1 MSLFDDIHT
10 ITNEHVKDRQSA
22 HRYLETVCAEMDAL
36 GRDIQAVRHIEED
49 FAHQQIDQLF
59 DTDPGQRGPLHAV
72 PLAHKELYGRK
83 PETGA
88 GWLYEGGSASC
99 QGERAIE
106 TAHVIKKL
114 DAAGAVDCA
123 RTVSV
128 EYALGVTGH
137 NNYAGT
143 PLNPWNHDY
152 IRGGSSSGS
161 GAVVAAG
168 IVPVSLGSDTGGSI
182 RLPAAACGL
191 IGIKPTHGLVSR
203 SGVFPLSVSLDTVGP
218 LSRTVRDSA
227 MLLTQIAGYDSEDPL
242 SIKVP
247 KIDYLSY
254 LNRPVDGIRLGLE
267 TKYFLSGTDS
277 DIADLISAAFEETE
291 AFGARLSE
299 AQIADIDTTN
309 PLNVL
314 MISSEAC
321 HVHID
326 RLVERHNEM
335 NPQTVMRVLT
345 GLSSTQEIEDRLA
358 ATRAGLAARII
369 EDIFA
374 DIDVFVTPVWPF
386 ALPTIADSDVGAK
399 PEAAALMQHIGH
411 NTRPVNFLG
420 LPAIVVPIGFDKNG
434 LPVSMQL
441 VGKPYSEGVLIA
453 LARQCEKHFSFW
465 DNRPPTG

>member
-1 MSLFDDIHT
+1 MSLFHDIHT
-10 ITNEHVKDRQSA
+10 ITSEHVKDRQSA
-22 HRYLETVCAEMDAL
+22 HRYLETVCAGLDSL
-36 GRDIQAVRHIEED
+36 GRQIKAVRFVEEE
-49 FAHQQIDQLF
+49 FAHRQIDQLF
-59 DTDPGQRGPLHAV
+59 DNSPDSNSPLHAV

-83 PETGA
+83 PDSGA

-99 QGERAIE
+99 QSETAPK
-106 TAHVIKKL
+106 TAHVITKL
-114 DAAGAVDCA
+114 DDAGAIDCA

-152 IRGGSSSGS
+152 ICGGSSSGS
-161 GAVVAAG
+161 GAAVAAG
-168 IVPVSLGSDTGGSI
+168 LVPVSLGSDTGGSI

-191 IGIKPTHGLVSR
+191 VGIKPTHGLVSR

-218 LSRTVRDSA
+218 LSRTVRDAALILS
-227 MLLTQIAGYDSEDPL
+227 QIAGYDKHDPV
-242 SIKVP
+242 SIKAP
-247 KIDYLSY
+247 ETDYLAY
-254 LNRPVDGIRLGLE
+254 LDRGVDGIKLGLE
-267 TKYFLSGTDS
+267 TKYFLSGTDG
-277 DIADLISAAFEETE
+277 DIADLISSAFEQTE
-291 AFGARLSE
+291 IFGARLSE
-299 AQIADIDTTN
+299 IAIADIDTTN

-326 RLVERHNEM
+326 RLVERHSDM

-345 GLSSTQEIEDRLA
+345 GLNTTTEIEDRLA

-369 EDIFA
+369 EKIFA

-386 ALPTIADSDVGAK
+386 ALPTIADSDVGAR

-420 LPAIVVPIGFDKNG
+420 LPAIVVPVGFDRNG

-441 VGKPYSEGVLIA
+441 VGKPYSEGLLIA
-453 LARQCEKHFSFW
+453 LARQCEQHFSFW
-465 DNRPPTG
+465 DNRPATG